1 MSPTRDPSLRHLDDC
16 GCCTGIAAATP
27 AVVENRPGLSAIAY
41 RSGTWHDFKQSMLA
55 ALSSDA
61 RRALVGL
68 ATRADDDVSI
78 AFLDAVA
85 MVADVLTFYN
95 ERVANESYLRTAT
108 ERLSILELARLI
120 GYQLKPGIAASTLVA
135 FEIEAARE
143 KSAPYP
149 TATIDVGVK
158 VQSVPGQDEVAQTFE
173 TIEKITA
180 SAEWNALRPS
190 KTRRTEVTLE
200 TNELWIDGTATD
212 LRAGSVLLLVDPSRT
227 ADARASAAAANGR
240 IGRIRAA
247 GAERGMTAVHRALAT
262 DVARADTLSVAGRAE
277 ERTEVTALI
286 STDGV
291 PYDLRQVVAVAADF
305 AATRTHVVLGDSLGP
320 ARDFSTQTAGLE
332 VYALRTTTALF
343 GANAPD
349 WNAMSTD
356 FRTAYLSDSASDPD
370 WPGFDQVFN
379 ESVGTVRTLDLDGVH
394 DAVLPGTWLVITAP
408 GELELF
414 WVRGAAT
421 TGRAQFA
428 VSARVTELEL
438 WGGTFG
444 AFDGTR
450 RESAVHA
457 QAERLV
463 LADVPID
470 PPLSDRT
477 SSLTL
482 DRAITP
488 PEAGRLLLV
497 SGEDD
502 TGAQAVE
509 SVVLAGVVD
518 AGGMSQ
524 LAFTTALEHRYRLDS
539 LSITAN
545 VARATHGETV
555 QEVLGGGDSSR
566 PYLRFRLKQGP
577 LTYTRDP
584 IEPSG
589 GASTLTVRVNDA
601 AWDETRAFLGRGP
614 RDRVFGTQAADD
626 GSTTVAF
633 GDGIRGAR
641 LPSGQENVRATYRK
655 GSGIGGNVRP
665 GQLTTLLT
673 RPLNVTA
680 ATNPLPATGGDN
692 AEARDDARTNAP
704 RTVLTL
710 DRVVSLRDYEDFARA
725 YAGIAKALATWT
737 WDGNRRGVF
746 VTVAGPGGADI
757 VPDDIALLTGALRAA
772 GDPYVPLRVASY
784 RRATFTTSFK
794 LKVDPTRV
802 RETVAA
808 AAVATLR
815 ARFGFAQRSFGQPV
829 ALSDVIA
836 TIQVVDGVVAVDVD
850 AFERR
855 EPATASTAISH
866 GLLARLPAAL
876 SIAGR
881 VSPVIDSI
889 GLTAARAGFVPRPPP
904 PVAFSARL
912 PEPSTLGTTLPAELL
927 LLADD
932 PITPGEMT

>member
-1 MSPTRDPSLRHLDDC
+1 MSTTRDPSLRHLDDC

-61 RRALVGL
+61 HRALAPL

-120 GYQLKPGIAASTLVA
+120 GYQLKPGIAASTLIA

-143 KSAPYP
+143 RTAPYP
-149 TATIDVGVK
+149 TATIDIGVK

-180 SAEWNALRPS
+180 SAEWNTLRPS
-190 KTRRTEVTLE
+190 TTTQTEVTLE

-212 LRAGSVLLLVDPSRT
+212 LRAGSILLLVDPGRT
-227 ADARASAAAANGR
+227 ADAQASAAAASGR

-247 GAERGMTAVHRALAT
+247 EAERGMTAVRRELAT
-262 DVARADTLSVAGRAE
+262 AVARADSLSVAGRAE
-277 ERTEVTALI
+277 ETTEVRALI
-286 STDGV
+286 STDGA
-291 PYDLRQVVAVAADF
+291 PYDVRQVIAVAADF
-305 AATRTHVVLGDSLGP
+305 AATRTHVVLGESLGL

-332 VYALRTTTALF
+332 VYALRTATALF

-356 FRTAYLSDSASDPD
+356 FRNAYQSDSASDPD

-379 ESVGTVRTLDLDGVH
+379 ESVGTVRTLDLDAVH

-421 TGRAQFA
+421 TGRSQFA
-428 VSARVTELEL
+428 VSAKLTEVAL

-450 RESAVHA
+450 RQATVHA

-488 PEAGRLLLV
+488 PDAGRLLLV
-497 SGEDD
+497 RGEDD

-509 SVVLAGVVD
+509 SVVLAGVVT
-518 AGGMSQ
+518 AGGVSQ
-524 LAFTTALEHRYRLDS
+524 LTFTTALVHRYRLDS
-539 LSITAN
+539 MSITAN

-555 QEVLGGGDSSR
+555 QEVLGGGDASR
-566 PYLRFRLKQGP
+566 PYQRFRLKQGP
-577 LTYTRDP
+577 LTFTRDP
-584 IEPSG
+584 IAPSG

-601 AWDETRAFLGRGP
+601 AWDETRAFVGSGP
-614 RDRVFGTQAADD
+614 RDRVFATQAADD

-641 LPSGQENVRATYRK
+641 LPSGQENIRATYRK

-665 GQLTTLLT
+665 GQLTTLLS
-673 RPLNVTA
+673 RPLNVKA
-680 ATNPLPATGGDN
+680 ATNPLPATGGDD

-746 VTVAGPGGADI
+746 VTVAGPAGADI
-757 VPDDIALLTGALRAA
+757 VQDDIALLTGALRAA
-772 GDPYVPLRVASY
+772 GDPFVPLRVASY
-784 RRATFTTSFK
+784 RRATFTTSLK
-794 LKVDPTRV
+794 LKVDPARV
-802 RETVAA
+802 RESVAA
-808 AAVATLR
+808 SAVDALR
-815 ARFGFAQRSFGQPV
+815 TGFGFARRSFGQPV

-836 TIQVVDGVVAVDVD
+836 TVQAVDGVVAVDVD
-850 AFERR
+850 LFVRN
-855 EPATASTAISH
+855 EPAAASTAADSR
-866 GLLARLPAAL
+866 LLARLPAAL
-876 SIAGR
+876 SLAGG
-881 VSPVIDSI
+881 VPPAIGPI
-889 GLTAARAGFVPRPPP
+889 GLIGGRAAFVPRLPP
-904 PVAFSARL
+904 PVALPARL

-932 PITPGEMT
+932 PIIPGEMT